1 MYKIWWI
8 TVVTFSTR
16 LRYFDPYDIELF
28 QVRNE
33 DGRDS
38 CVQIWCVKNTW
49 VYVYIEGEISNS
61 GRK

>member
-1 MYKIWWI
+1 
-8 TVVTFSTR
+8 VTFSTR